1 MTCAT
6 GEMVTLYT
14 EERNTRQ
21 EPGTEK
27 IMSKSGMQVV
37 LVKSYA
43 ALASKIHFLSHMD
56 FFSRDDLRTNFPL
69 PSKSHAQFYGV
80 QSLNNVTSLQVK

>member
-14 EERNTRQ
+14 EEGNTGQ
-21 EPGTEK
+21 EPGMEK

-43 ALASKIHFLSHMD
+43 ALASKIHFFITHG
-56 FFSRDDLRTNFPL
+56 FFF
-69 PSKSHAQFYGV
+69 
-80 QSLNNVTSLQVK
+80 